1 MSQSEQKNILLL
13 MSGSI
18 ACYKAS
24 QLISD
29 WVKQGHRVKVACSKG
44 ALEFIGAATLEGLS
58 GEPVF
63 SDTYQSGRAMEHIN
77 LTRWADWIV
86 ACPAT
91 ANLINKL
98 AAGIAD
104 DAITTLWLAAFG
116 QRKPMFVVPAM
127 NSHMLDYPATRSSI
141 KQLTSW
147 GIHVLPTAEGDLAC
161 GEQGAGRLLEP
172 DWIRQRIETL
182 SGAAKTASPTRI
194 LITAGGTRE
203 PIDSVRFIG
212 NISSGRT
219 GAALGD
225 SLLSRGHEVIYL
237 AAQDAA
243 TPVNSCE
250 QHQFTSFSDLQE
262 ALQRL
267 LSGRHFDDV
276 IHAAAVSDFSV
287 SRIKPESINGEPHT
301 ADKLSSGGNLVI
313 ELTPNPKL
321 LPQLKT
327 YSVNKKIR
335 VIGFKLTSNADP
347 ALRKTA
353 VNRLLADDTVDFV
366 VHNDLS
372 EIGSGRHPF
381 NVYPGDG
388 EVYSCTGPQ
397 ELADQL
403 LGLLEQ

>member
-1 MSQSEQKNILLL
+1 

-44 ALEFIGAATLEGLS
+44 ALEFIGTATLEGLS

-63 SDTYQSGRAMEHIN
+63 SDTYQSGQAMDHIN
-77 LTRWADWIV
+77 LSRWADWIV

-104 DAITTLWLAAFG
+104 DAITTLWLAAYG
-116 QRKPMFVVPAM
+116 QRKPMFIVPAM

-141 KQLTSW
+141 KQLTGW

-161 GEQGAGRLLEP
+161 GEKGAGRLLEP
-172 DWIRQRIETL
+172 DWIRQRIKTL
-182 SGAAKTASPTRI
+182 SGVTKTSNPRRI

-212 NISSGRT
+212 NISSGGT
-219 GAALGD
+219 GAALAD

-237 AAQDAA
+237 AAQAA
-243 TPVNSCE
+243 TMPVNTCE
-250 QHQFTSFSDLQE
+250 RHQFSSFSDLQE

-267 LSGRHFDDV
+267 LSSRHFDAV

-287 SRIKPESINGEPHT
+287 SRINSKSLNSGLPGT
-301 ADKLSSGGNLVI
+301 GKLSSAGTLAI

-321 LPQLKT
+321 LQQLKRF
-327 YSVNKKIR
+327 SVNKGIR
-335 VIGFKLTSNADP
+335 VIGFKLTSTDDLS
-347 ALRKTA
+347 LRQAA
-353 VNRLLADDTVDFV
+353 VAQLLSNDAVDAV
-366 VHNDLS
+366 VHNEMS
-372 EIGSGRHPF
+372 EIVSGRHIF
-381 NVYPGDG
+381 DVYPGNG
-388 EVYSCTGPQ
+388 EVYSCTSPQ
-397 ELADQL
+397 ALAGRL
-403 LGLLEQ
+403 AEILEQ